1 MTVVD
6 DRPPISVP
14 PSGPWSGYYL
24 YGHEPFK
31 HRMRLGLTFT
41 PDGKI
46 TGEGIDDI
54 AAFTIDGSFDPAINE
69 ANWTKS
75 YVGMHSVEYRG
86 FHDQRSI
93 CGSWIL
99 TPLTGGFWIWPDSVG
114 EHEELESE
122 VEQPLELVSFCT
134 INEQNRSVAEGQT
147 LRHRGAVR
155 GD

>member
-1 MTVVD
+1 
-6 DRPPISVP
+6 
-14 PSGPWSGYYL
+14 
-24 YGHEPFK
+24 
-31 HRMRLGLTFT
+31 MRLGLTFT

-86 FHDQRSI
+86 FYDQRSI